1 MLLSYNLMLILI
13 ILIIWIIINNLK
25 FNLSGVHVIQ
35 GDHQNNSNLGL
46 DFIKSEN
53 LKKSELLQKVK
64 ELSSSIEK
72 EKIKSKNEDSLINKT
87 KNYFSLILKIFFT
100 FKALLLKLTFL
111 SLVVQILKKYK
122 IFRRVWFLL
131 NTLVLTIYGI
141 FLFDNSFF
149 DFIKNLFNEIHI
161 ISWNVIEY
169 LSDTKFYHFLSN
181 LFSNNEVIDTKEV
194 IGRKQSI
201 NKEIIQNDIEKAKL
215 DEFTK
220 RIKKENLELQKNLLE
235 NTKTRLSELLNPN
248 KIENIN
254 QKEVIISDNDISYKK
269 YLIISSL
276 IISGI
281 LAWYYSEEIIT
292 GYTSLMEWLM
302 SFRPGGGDNTGN
314 NSNTNSTTT
323 WSNISR
329 PLNEDNY
336 FKEIELIDKG
346 KAKPLT
352 SPSLEVLNEEAKELW
367 SRTPSSPPS
376 SPSSSSSTETI
387 TPSAY
392 RTFTQ
397 SLSDLNRVRQLVEE
411 LNPQKTIEKMNWIEA
426 NIKDIDNTIIKEEII
441 KNFKFI
447 ESNQNQFISR
457 FSTIISEGLIKDNSR
472 LNQMEFQ
479 INRINQ
485 WINKYSSEIND

>member
-1 MLLSYNLMLILI
+1 
-13 ILIIWIIINNLK
+13 
-25 FNLSGVHVIQ
+25 
-35 GDHQNNSNLGL
+35 
-46 DFIKSEN
+46 
-53 LKKSELLQKVK
+53 
-64 ELSSSIEK
+64 
-72 EKIKSKNEDSLINKT
+72 
-87 KNYFSLILKIFFT
+87 
-100 FKALLLKLTFL
+100 
-111 SLVVQILKKYK
+111 
-122 IFRRVWFLL
+122 
-131 NTLVLTIYGI
+131 
-141 FLFDNSFF
+141 
-149 DFIKNLFNEIHI
+149 
-161 ISWNVIEY
+161 
-169 LSDTKFYHFLSN
+169 
-181 LFSNNEVIDTKEV
+181 
-194 IGRKQSI
+194 
-201 NKEIIQNDIEKAKL
+201 
-215 DEFTK
+215 
-220 RIKKENLELQKNLLE
+220 
-235 NTKTRLSELLNPN
+235 
-248 KIENIN
+248 
-254 QKEVIISDNDISYKK
+254 
-269 YLIISSL
+269 
-276 IISGI
+276 
-281 LAWYYSEEIIT
+281 
-292 GYTSLMEWLM
+292 MEWLM